1 MSAVLL
7 DQTRPGRLTFVVAI
21 LKWDADGSPP
31 PMEIAE
37 DDAENT
43 WLPDVTEAAM
53 VTVPATDPLLR
64 VVEAYPDTV
73 DALAV
78 VGVVSGPPMY
88 SPPADG
94 SLPPPEPTMAKL
106 TDVPS
111 IAGFPLMS
119 FTRNFIVEVDACP
132 LPLIPIFCGEA
143 ETNSTFPV
151 AGADMIITAVLLK
164 EPTLA
169 VTVTVPGTVDAV
181 KVTLATPFEVMAW
194 EVIVPMALLLRVKD
208 TAVPSA
214 TFPPVEVVTAALML
228 DVVPVVIVEGV
239 AVTSILAAVAAPL
252 PEPVPM
258 LAATPPLFSGRPL
271 PPHE

>member
-64 VVEAYPDTV
+64 VVEAYPGTV

-78 VGVVSGPPMY
+78 VGVVSELLCIPLRQTGV
-88 SPPADG
+88 AAATT
-94 SLPPPEPTMAKL
+94 TMAKL

-119 FTRNFIVEVDACP
+119 FTGNFIVEVDACP
-132 LPLIPIFCGEA
+132 L
-143 ETNSTFPV
+143 
-151 AGADMIITAVLLK
+151 
-164 EPTLA
+164 
-169 VTVTVPGTVDAV
+169 
-181 KVTLATPFEVMAW
+181 
-194 EVIVPMALLLRVKD
+194 R
-208 TAVPSA
+208 
-214 TFPPVEVVTAALML
+214 
-228 DVVPVVIVEGV
+228 
-239 AVTSILAAVAAPL
+239 
-252 PEPVPM
+252 
-258 LAATPPLFSGRPL
+258 
-271 PPHE
+271 